1 MNTAINP
8 LVSLLGGGTPN
19 AGQTAFLGSTSFAQL
34 IQGQEL
40 LANAQIHPNN
50 ELATLV
56 LKANNAVAS
65 LKALEDLDLSDLSLD
80 EIHAFFAEG
89 QDIASTL
96 SDSGIDPQSLIE
108 TLRDIQDILRDL
120 IDVLPDLMAE
130 FAPEE
135 LIVEDLDVLNF
146 AAIVEVSILV
156 RDIVSN
162 QHLAAQQKAVV
173 SPDAPHLQVVAATRR
188 EPQIFNGAGDRPLQS
203 LSLVSDIDGITLPE
217 PNVRETLML
226 TPPGATVFRTIV
238 TAVIQSQRSTIQ
250 SIDFEASEA
259 PLALS
264 ARADLPQFEQIDQ
277 PQAPQPSQRPENLIS
292 TKFAN
297 VLVNQ
302 VRQVDIQEGT
312 TRIELSPRG
321 LGSIEIEMRTNSDG
335 SLSVVVRAEND
346 AVLSAL
352 REERDLL
359 AAIIGENAS
368 GSLDF
373 QEYSQEQSNEHSG
386 FANNSAIVG
395 EEELAEAEVGSEA
408 IVDGPHLDLVT

>member
-8 LVSLLGGGTPN
+8 LVSLLGGGAPN
-19 AGQTAFLGSTSFAQL
+19 AGQTVLLGSTSFAQL

-65 LKALEDLDLSDLSLD
+65 LKALEDLDLSDLTLD
-80 EIHAFFAEG
+80 DIHAFFAEG

-96 SDSGIDPQSLIE
+96 SEPGIDPQSLIA

-120 IDVLPDLMAE
+120 IDVLPDLMSQ

-162 QHLAAQQKAVV
+162 QHLAAQQAAVV
-173 SPDAPHLQVVAATRR
+173 NPDAPHLQVVAAARR
-188 EPQIFNGAGDRPLQS
+188 EPQIFNGAGVRPLQS

-217 PNVRETLML
+217 PNVRETLTL

-264 ARADLPQFEQIDQ
+264 ARADQPHFEQIDQ
-277 PQAPQPSQRPENLIS
+277 PQAPQPTQRPENLIS

-321 LGSIEIEMRTNSDG
+321 LGSIEVEMRTNSDG

-395 EEELAEAEVGSEA
+395 EEDLAEAEVGSEA
-408 IVDGPHLDLVT
+408 IVEGPHLDLVT

>member
-19 AGQTAFLGSTSFAQL
+19 TGQTAMLGSTSFAQL

-65 LKALEDLDLSDLSLD
+65 LKALEDLDLSDLTLD
-80 EIHAFFAEG
+80 DIHAFFAEG
-89 QDIASTL
+89 QDL
-96 SDSGIDPQSLIE
+96 GVDPNSLIE

-135 LIVEDLDVLNF
+135 LVVEDLDVLNF

-162 QHLAAQQKAVV
+162 QHLAAQQAAVAN
-173 SPDAPHLQVVAATRR
+173 PDAPHLQVVAAARR
-188 EPQIFNGAGDRPLQS
+188 ESQIFNGAGVRPLQS

-217 PNVRETLML
+217 PNVRETLTL

-238 TAVIQSQRSTIQ
+238 TAVIQSQRSSVQ
-250 SIDFEASEA
+250 SIDFEASET

-264 ARADLPQFEQIDQ
+264 ARAEQPHFEKIDQ
-277 PQAPQPSQRPENLIS
+277 PQAPQPAQRPENLIS

-321 LGSIEIEMRTNSDG
+321 LGSIEVEMRTNSDG

-395 EEELAEAEVGSEA
+395 EEDLAEAEVGSEA
-408 IVDGPHLDLVT
+408 IVEGPHLDLVT

>member
-19 AGQTAFLGSTSFAQL
+19 AGQTALLGSTSFAQL

-65 LKALEDLDLSDLSLD
+65 LKALEDLDLSDLTLD
-80 EIHAFFAEG
+80 DIHAFFAEG
-89 QDIASTL
+89 QDIESTL
-96 SDSGIDPQSLIE
+96 SDTGIDPHSLIE
-108 TLRDIQDILRDL
+108 TLRDIQDILLDL
-120 IDVLPDLMAE
+120 IDVLPDLMSQ

-135 LIVEDLDVLNF
+135 LIVEDLEVLNF

-162 QHLAAQQKAVV
+162 QHLAAQQAAVV
-173 SPDAPHLQVVAATRR
+173 SPDAPHLQVVAAARR
-188 EPQIFNGAGDRPLQS
+188 ESQIFNGAGVRPLQS

-217 PNVRETLML
+217 PNVRETLTL

-250 SIDFEASEA
+250 SIDFEASET

-264 ARADLPQFEQIDQ
+264 ARAEQPHFEQIDQ
-277 PQAPQPSQRPENLIS
+277 PQAPQPAQRPENLIS

-321 LGSIEIEMRTNSDG
+321 LGSIEVEMRTNSDG

-395 EEELAEAEVGSEA
+395 EEDLAEAEVGSEA
-408 IVDGPHLDLVT
+408 IVEGPHLDLVT

>member
-8 LVSLLGGGTPN
+8 LVSLSGGGAPN
-19 AGQTAFLGSTSFAQL
+19 AGQTALLGSTSFAQL
-34 IQGQEL
+34 IQGQQL
-40 LANAQIHPNN
+40 LANTQIHPNN

-65 LKALEDLDLSDLSLD
+65 LKALEDLDFSDLTLD
-80 EIHAFFAEG
+80 DIHAFFAEG
-89 QDIASTL
+89 QDL
-96 SDSGIDPQSLIE
+96 GVDPHSLIE

-120 IDVLPDLMAE
+120 IDVLPDLMSQ

-135 LIVEDLDVLNF
+135 LVVEDLDVLNF

-156 RDIVSN
+156 RDIISN
-162 QHLAAQQKAVV
+162 QHLAAQQTAVV

-188 EPQIFNGAGDRPLQS
+188 EPQIFNGAGVRPLQS

-217 PNVRETLML
+217 PNVRETL

-238 TAVIQSQRSTIQ
+238 TAVIQSQRSSVQ

-264 ARADLPQFEQIDQ
+264 ARADQPIFEQIDQ
-277 PQAPQPSQRPENLIS
+277 PQAPQPAQRPENLIS

-321 LGSIEIEMRTNSDG
+321 LGSIEVEMRTNSDG